1 MVPRARSLAF
11 MDEKPLSPAAPD
23 LDELVFEAL
32 ERLEERGPAGFD
44 ELCAAHP
51 EQAAAL
57 RERVESLRR
66 AGLLAEI
73 EPKAPAPLPSSIG
86 EFRILRSLGQGG
98 MGVVYLAEQSSLG
111 RRVALKLIRPEHLHF
126 PGTRERFQREV
137 SAVARLAHPG
147 VVSIYS
153 VGEAQGIPY
162 YAMEA
167 VPGASLG
174 ELLLALRGERPEQ
187 LSGARLRETLR
198 TRLDARALVPGERE
212 DEARGGQVEAELF
225 EGSWPQVCTRIAHR
239 VALALAHAHE
249 RGVLHRDVKPGN
261 VMLTLE
267 GRVLLLDF
275 GLAGLQGGGR
285 LTRTGTALGSVPYMP
300 PEQVRGG
307 RAELD
312 ARSDIWALGV
322 TYYELLTLQ
331 LPFAGTDDRET
342 VERILDG
349 RPRAPHALHAG
360 LSFDAETV
368 CLKALEPEPARR
380 YASAQDFAADL
391 RCVLELRP
399 VSARR
404 PSVYEHTRRW
414 TRGHPAWTA
423 GGAVAALALLVG
435 PLAYAVLER
444 NARQRVES
452 ANEATVAANERLE
465 LALASASSERD
476 RAEHNLDRAL
486 EAVDLMLTKVG
497 AERLSR
503 VPQMDGVRRELLESA
518 LAFHQ
523 DLAEQRGNNAQLRI
537 EQARA
542 HGRIARLLEQ
552 LGRIPE
558 AEAASARRLELLE
571 ELQRELAQSTAEGA
585 SSASVGDTGATSAPS
600 PAAPALQRVLQLEL
614 GRAWTDLGDAHLR
627 AASGTPARE
636 AYEKARAQYAALEEQ
651 APLGFDVQ
659 RELVD
664 LERNLGVL
672 HKRMRRNSDA
682 RELLETALE
691 RARALRPEGAAQAA
705 FQARAK
711 GHVLLELGAAAIL
724 ANEFESALEWLAQ
737 CEPDFLTP
745 GALVPEEPTDMLLL
759 GKLYMERGTAYLGL
773 ERESE
778 AVEAYA
784 QSTSQLE
791 ALVRDF
797 PERTTYT
804 TMLAAARTN
813 RGVALAAL
821 ERDAEAEQEMLRTI
835 ELFESITRS
844 APDVADYRGN
854 LGIAHEALGRFLLE
868 RDRPQEALLVL
879 ERSLAAHD
887 EGLAIQPEH
896 PALPRLKRRS
906 SWSLSLA
913 CARVGDHARALELA
927 DSLPAP
933 ELSLSATDLSHV
945 RRALASALALCIAA
959 GVGDAVALN
968 ARACAALEAELASG
982 TSWAEIE
989 ADAELEPL
997 HASAAWVAL
1006 RKGAAAR

>member
-1 MVPRARSLAF
+1 
-11 MDEKPLSPAAPD
+11 MDETPPSSAAPD

-32 ERLEERGPAGFD
+32 ERLEESGPAGF
-44 ELCAAHP
+44 EQLCAAHP
-51 EQAAAL
+51 SHATAL

-66 AGLLAEI
+66 AGLLAEL
-73 EPKAPAPLPSSIG
+73 EPSAPAPLPSSIG
-86 EFRILRSLGQGG
+86 EFRILRALGQGG

-167 VPGASLG
+167 VHGASLG

-187 LSGARLRETLR
+187 LSGERLREALR
-198 TRLDARALVPGERE
+198 TRLAARVLDPDERE
-212 DEARGGQVEAELF
+212 HESRDATGEAELF

-331 LPFAGTDDRET
+331 LPFSGSDDRET
-342 VERILDG
+342 VERILGG

-404 PSVYEHTRRW
+404 PSVYEHARRW
-414 TRGHPAWTA
+414 TRVHPAFSA
-423 GGAVAALALLVG
+423 GAAVAAIALLVG
-435 PLAYAVLER
+435 PLAYAVVER
-444 NARQRVES
+444 NARQRVEQ
-452 ANEATVAANERLE
+452 ANEATVAANAQLE
-465 LALASASSERD
+465 LALGSASAERD

-523 DLAEQRGNNAQLRI
+523 ELAEQRGDDAGLRI

-552 LGRIPE
+552 LGRVPE
-558 AEAASARRLELLE
+558 AEAASARRVALLE
-571 ELQRELAQSTAEGA
+571 ELQRELELGSAEAAMSASAPMASSSTAPP
-585 SSASVGDTGATSAPS
+585 STGPS
-600 PAAPALQRVLQLEL
+600 NAADPALRRELQLEL
-614 GRAWTDLGDAHLR
+614 ARAWTDLGDAHLR
-627 AASGTPARE
+627 AASGAPARD
-636 AYEKARAQYAALEEQ
+636 AYETARVQYAALEARE
-651 APLGFDVQ
+651 PLGFRVQ
-659 RELVD
+659 LELVD

-672 HKRMRRNSDA
+672 HKRMGKNELA
-682 RELLETALE
+682 HELLEAALA
-691 RARALRPEGAAQAA
+691 RARALQPEGVAQVAAN
-705 FQARAK
+705 ARVR
-711 GHVLLELGAAAIL
+711 GHVLLELGAASIL
-724 ANEFESALEWLAQ
+724 AKQYEAALEQLAQ
-737 CEPDFLTP
+737 SELDLLAP
-745 GALVPEEPTDMLLL
+745 GALAPEEPTDMLLL
-759 GKLYMERGTAYLGL
+759 GKLYMERGTAYSRL
-773 ERESE
+773 ERKAE
-778 AVEAYA
+778 AVEALA
-784 QSTSQLE
+784 QSTSRLE

-797 PERTTYT
+797 PERTTYA
-804 TMLAAARTN
+804 TMLAAARSS
-813 RGVALAAL
+813 RGTALAGL
-821 ERDAEAEQEMLRTI
+821 DRDAEAEHELQRTI
-835 ELFESITRS
+835 ELFEAIVVT
-844 APDVADYRGN
+844 APEVADYRGN
-854 LGIAHEALGRFLLE
+854 LGIAHEALGQFQLE
-868 RDRPQEALLVL
+868 RKRDREALQSL
-879 ERSLAAHD
+879 ERSRAAH
-887 EGLAIQPEH
+887 EAGLAIQPAH
-896 PALPRLKRRS
+896 PSLPRLARRAG
-906 SWSLSLA
+906 WSLCLA
-913 CARVGDHARALELA
+913 HARLGEHARALELA
-927 DSLPAP
+927 DALAAP
-933 ELSLSATDLSHV
+933 ELATEHH
-945 RRALASALALCIAA
+945 ALAAALAHCIAA
-959 GVGDAVALN
+959 GVGDASALTE
-968 ARACAALEAELASG
+968 RACAALERELAAGTKWAKIEGDAELAPLQ
-982 TSWAEIE
+982 A
-989 ADAELEPL
+989 ADAW
-997 HASAAWVAL
+997 STL
-1006 RKGAAAR
+1006 RARAAAL